1 MGADLA
7 YIGSPFIAT
16 KEANAIDSYKRMI
29 IECGAEDIIYSDYF
43 TGVWGNY
50 LKPSLI
56 ANGLDPD
63 NLKDSS
69 GVTMNFGEG
78 ESDKTK
84 TWKDIWG
91 SGQGIG
97 TIKDVVAAADRI
109 SDLKVQYEA
118 AKDYLKAA
126 YG

>member
-1 MGADLA
+1 MNIKEQYKRLQLK
-7 YIGSPFIAT
+7 
-16 KEANAIDSYKRMI
+16 KEAKLFIDANVWDGDDRSGCKN
-29 IECGAEDIIYSDYF
+29 DYASF
-43 TGVWGNY
+43 
-50 LKPSLI
+50 
-56 ANGLDPD
+56 DPD
-63 NLKDSS
+63 NLQDSS
-69 GVTMNFGEG
+69 GATMNFGEG

-84 TWKDIWG
+84 KWKDIWG

-118 AKDYLKAA
+118 AKDYLKSA